1 MSVNDTV
8 APHESIDG
16 EYLKKLL
23 CAVEYLAQINNRPL
37 RVWEMS
43 TVAAS
48 TMEYLEKI
56 TDTIIVPDFT
66 PVD

>member
-1 MSVNDTV
+1 MSVNDKL
-8 APHESIDG
+8 APHELIDG
-16 EYLKKLL
+16 DYLKKLL

-43 TVAAS
+43 MVAAS
-48 TMEYLEKI
+48 TREYLEKI